1 MIFKSAKE
9 GVLLLS
15 RSTYLGCQRLDIVQ
29 TLTSQT
35 QKLTWK
41 YMEAKFL
48 IPQIAFARFGMRI

>member
-41 YMEAKFL
+41 YMEAKFFHVSL
-48 IPQIAFARFGMRI
+48 ND